1 MNTPFRYYQN
11 FLEPSKPANVETS
24 DADFYRFLSIPQGV
38 EISVND
44 GPDVPLFLIPSYERK
59 ANESPIVRIR
69 LTNKTTQTIV
79 YRLIAGLGRIPPSF
93 ENEIKEPRT
102 EAVGWSDTSLAAG
115 ADQDF
120 VPLLSGMRTRRK
132 HIIISNL
139 DPSANLFLRDKT
151 TPIPGNIAVIGGG
164 EKMQFSISE
173 TVNLYNPGGAAVSC
187 AVGEVYW
194 LG

>member
-11 FLEPSKPANVETS
+11 FLEPNKPVNVETA

-38 EISVND
+38 EVSVND

-59 ANESPIVRIR
+59 EKESPIVRIR
-69 LTNKTTQTIV
+69 ITNRTTQTIV

-102 EAVGWSDTSLAAG
+102 EGVGWQGTSIANAVGV
-115 ADQDF
+115 DF

-132 HIIISNL
+132 HIIVNNL
-139 DPSANLFLRDKT
+139 DPSANLYLRDKA
-151 TPIPGNIAVIGGG
+151 TPPGVIAVIGGG

-173 TVNLYNPGGAAVSC
+173 TVQVYNPGGAPVSC
-187 AVGEVYW
+187 QIGEVYW

>member
-11 FLEPSKPANVETS
+11 FLEPNKPANVETS

-38 EISVND
+38 EVSVND

-93 ENEIKEPRT
+93 ENEVKEPRT
-102 EAVGWSDTSLAAG
+102 EAVGWAGSSIAAG
-115 ADQDF
+115 AAVDF
-120 VPLLSGMRTRRK
+120 VPALSGMRTRRK
-132 HIIISNL
+132 AIIVSNL
-139 DPSANLFLRDKT
+139 DPSADLRLRDT
-151 TPIPGNIAVIGGG
+151 SNNVVGVISGG
-164 EKMQFSISE
+164 ERQMFPISE
-173 TVNLYNPGGAAVSC
+173 TVNLFNAGGAPVSC
-187 AVGEVYW
+187 NVGEIYW